1 MAPASAPPRFD
12 GARRIDLPGARAITL
27 RPIRPS
33 DGPGLVA
40 MFAGLGEDDLY
51 RRFFAGHPPPASFVD
66 HMTAVAERGGVG
78 IVAEVEASDGTVR
91 LVAEASFE
99 LLPDG
104 NGELGI
110 TVAEGARGWLGPCL
124 LDALVEAAAAR
135 DVPNLEAEVLVTNR
149 RMLGLL
155 EHRGLVVL
163 GHDERPAVVRVAI
176 GTGGRLP
183 RWTGRHD
190 RLRLL
195 LELPGWRW
203 HAEAAVR
210 ARGFDVLACPG
221 PGHGA
226 APCPLEAG
234 APCPLVAGADVV
246 LCALSGERGRALVE
260 AQRRLHPHVP
270 VCTEGP
276 LGTVH
281 VAGDPASGA
290 GPGATDAAIADLLV
304 RVARRARAVRPQAAV
319 PS

>member
-1 MAPASAPPRFD
+1 
-12 GARRIDLPGARAITL
+12 
-27 RPIRPS
+27 
-33 DGPGLVA
+33 

-51 RRFFAGHPPPASFVD
+51 RRFFAGHPPPAAFVD
-66 HMTAVAERGGVG
+66 GMTAVAERGGVG
-78 IVAEVEASDGTVR
+78 LVAEVESSDGTSR
-91 LVAEASFE
+91 LVAEAGFE

-124 LDALVEAAAAR
+124 LDALAEAAAAR
-135 DVPNLEAEVLVTNR
+135 GVPNLEAEVLVTNR

-176 GTGGRLP
+176 GTGGHLP
-183 RWTGRHD
+183 SWTGSHE

-203 HAEAAVR
+203 HGEEAAR
-210 ARGFDVLACPG
+210 AAGFDVLACPG

-226 APCPLEAG
+226 APCPLLAG

-246 LCALSGERGRALVE
+246 LCAVPGERGRVLVE
-260 AQRRLHPHVP
+260 AQRRYHPLVP

-276 LGTVH
+276 PGTVH
-281 VAGDPASGA
+281 VAGHATAGA
-290 GPGATDAAIADLLV
+290 GPGAADAAIVELLAH
-304 RVARRARAVRPQAAV
+304 VARRARAARAAADV
-319 PS
+319 PT